1 MSKDTLRSDVMLK
14 DATRSDLVKDSDL
27 VKETRRWLEDS
38 ERPPRTLADR
48 LLAFGADFILAIA
61 FFALGFIAN
70 VVASWA
76 VDADAPNISSGA
88 SRGSTS
94 SAAILV
100 LVSAFVG
107 LVMLRLWRL
116 ACEYESGRAG
126 LKNSVRDVELVASI
140 VEQTVAALAKRQQ
153 ASEGSNESSAAQ
165 SMPSA
170 ST

>member
-1 MSKDTLRSDVMLK
+1 
-14 DATRSDLVKDSDL
+14 

-61 FFALGFIAN
+61 FFALSFIAN

-76 VDADAPNISSGA
+76 VEADAPNISEASG
-88 SRGSTS
+88 GSTS

-100 LVSAFVG
+100 LVSAFLG

-116 ACEYESGRAG
+116 AREYESGRAG
-126 LKNSVRDVELVASI
+126 LKNSVRDVELVALI

-153 ASEGSNESSAAQ
+153 ISGGSNDSSGGSEAAPT
-165 SMPSA
+165 SHTA
-170 ST
+170 